1 MRAYRN
7 WKGERVTRN
16 LILIVD
22 LLPYSPL
29 AGTLLLF
36 VYMTWGLF
44 KKGRRAQSDDE
55 EKRIQKATQKSRE
68 ALSDAQQSN
77 TILENQN
84 RILKGQIEEKDIELV
99 ACEKKCSE
107 VTRFNFRLQGDIDE
121 LERRVS
127 ELEGIHS
134 TKNPARRRQ

>member
-1 MRAYRN
+1 
-7 WKGERVTRN
+7 
-16 LILIVD
+16 
-22 LLPYSPL
+22 L